1 MSDGIDIVYQLK
13 RLGVSQTEIARTL
26 GVRQGVVSNVIH
38 NKASAHAVATYIA
51 QLLNSTPQTLWPQR
65 YCFKP
70 RRTSISHPNSNMP
83 DLAAAKYGGER

>member
-1 MSDGIDIVYQLK
+1 MSDGIDILFQLK
-13 RLGVSQTEIARTL
+13 RLGISQSDIARTL

-38 NKASAHAVATYIA
+38 NKASAFAVANYIA

-70 RRTSISHPNSNMP
+70 RRTTVSLPNHASRS
-83 DLAAAKYGGER
+83 LRGEI